1 MHAHADLK
9 TSETLQLSALGLTGP
24 AVWWWIIGI
33 TALAGIYCVWRNHLK
48 QRAALRQMKHNCW
61 NLQAVIS
68 HEIRA
73 PLSSISKLLE
83 LASTAETPVSEQ
95 LALLQ
100 TVQASS
106 RSLLA
111 LLDDMLTQSQLDSG
125 KLSLSP
131 QPTHLPSL
139 VQELANIHQA
149 LASSKGLQFDLH
161 TDYAISTLLIDQL
174 KLRQILG
181 NLLSN
186 AIKFTPEGSVRLSV
200 TSRKDGTDKAQVEIE
215 IVDSGIGIPD
225 AAHEALFTPYS
236 PVGAAAR
243 MQFGGTGLGLYLSQR
258 LTHLMGGEILISRRE
273 EKGTRIQL
281 CFEFAPPLQAL
292 QPRTESPFH
301 GVRALLAE
309 DEPANQMLLKL
320 QLEQLGLTVRC
331 CSNGRQALREWAR
344 NGGEVLFCDL
354 HMPELNG
361 QQLINRIRRLE
372 QRLNRP
378 PLAIV
383 TVSSTGQEPASCSGM
398 DYCLY
403 KPVSNTELL
412 QALSYCLPGRQPPM
426 TSPQHLQLDI
436 LHKLSQ
442 GDRVFEQNF
451 IYSVLR
457 SNRSDLA
464 ALLTAFLSRDLPQM
478 AESLHRLLGV
488 VRLLGNETI
497 TEHCL
502 MLEKAIHSQQTRR
515 IRRLLPLI
523 NMEIRAIN
531 HELYRQLPT
540 DQARSAQNSKS

>member
-200 TSRKDGTDKAQVEIE
+200 TSRKDEI
-215 IVDSGIGIPD
+215 GR
-225 AAHEALFTPYS
+225 AH
-236 PVGAAAR
+236 V
-243 MQFGGTGLGLYLSQR
+243 
-258 LTHLMGGEILISRRE
+258 
-273 EKGTRIQL
+273 
-281 CFEFAPPLQAL
+281 
-292 QPRTESPFH
+292 
-301 GVRALLAE
+301 
-309 DEPANQMLLKL
+309 
-320 QLEQLGLTVRC
+320 
-331 CSNGRQALREWAR
+331 
-344 NGGEVLFCDL
+344 
-354 HMPELNG
+354 
-361 QQLINRIRRLE
+361 
-372 QRLNRP
+372 
-378 PLAIV
+378 
-383 TVSSTGQEPASCSGM
+383 
-398 DYCLY
+398 
-403 KPVSNTELL
+403 
-412 QALSYCLPGRQPPM
+412 
-426 TSPQHLQLDI
+426 
-436 LHKLSQ
+436 
-442 GDRVFEQNF
+442 
-451 IYSVLR
+451 
-457 SNRSDLA
+457 
-464 ALLTAFLSRDLPQM
+464 
-478 AESLHRLLGV
+478 
-488 VRLLGNETI
+488 
-497 TEHCL
+497 
-502 MLEKAIHSQQTRR
+502 
-515 IRRLLPLI
+515 
-523 NMEIRAIN
+523 
-531 HELYRQLPT
+531 
-540 DQARSAQNSKS
+540 